1 MRKEHEISPTQN
13 PSELRENLL
22 TAYGIIR
29 QQTKLICDLSSI
41 LCPLIKAVT
50 NEDDYDGLSLGEA
63 YARCSEELA
72 EESNNLTNQT
82 LALIDAEIIRLREE

>member
-1 MRKEHEISPTQN
+1 MQKMHEISPDLN
-13 PSELRENLL
+13 ASELRESLL
-22 TAYGIIR
+22 TAYGVIR

-63 YARCSEELA
+63 YARCSDELA
-72 EESNNLTNQT
+72 EESNSLTNQT
-82 LALIDAEIIRLREE
+82 LAVIDAEILRIRGE

>member
-1 MRKEHEISPTQN
+1 MTPDGSNETK
-13 PSELRENLL
+13 ENLL

-41 LCPLIKAVT
+41 LCPLIKAVA

-82 LALIDAEIIRLREE
+82 LAVIDAEILRLRGE